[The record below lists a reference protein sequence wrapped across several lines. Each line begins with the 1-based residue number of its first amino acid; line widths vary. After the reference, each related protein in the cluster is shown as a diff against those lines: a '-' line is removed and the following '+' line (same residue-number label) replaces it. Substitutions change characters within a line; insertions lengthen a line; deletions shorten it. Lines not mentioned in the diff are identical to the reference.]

1 MLGREDAA
9 AGSHVALV
17 VGDGA
22 SADDETSDVQVKR
35 LVLGGVLGSQRVEYK
50 LEVGWAFGCLAVE
63 VGTQTEDLCRRD
75 GNFAL
80 CSSHVVY
87 LGRQTAGINE
97 AVALLVVH
105 HHVVDDDSVE
115 EAQVDFSYFHLGA
128 EFVGKSL
135 CHLLAQ
141 EGLY

>member
-17 VGDGA
+17 VGDGT

-63 VGTQTEDLCRRD
+63 VGTQTEDLRRRD
-75 GNFAL
+75 GNLAL
-80 CSSHVVY
+80 CGSDVVN
-87 LGRQTAGINE
+87 LGRQTAGIDK

-105 HHVVDDDSVE
+105 HHIVDDDSVE
-115 EAQVDFSYFHLGA
+115 EAQVDFSHFHLGA